1 MNLFQI
7 IFNLIFI
14 IYLVDG
20 NHRGKCES
28 TELIWIVH
36 FSAFGCNKIVH
47 FKKRPV
53 SRHHKTLFPQVFTLC
68 KDTEKR
74 GNISRNINDPE
85 KMSKFLNMPWIK
97 FNDLSRNKTLILNFV
112 FVSHRLWVIVMS
124 QNGEFMIHDRYCKKT
139 GCTIMEHE
147 SVLLF
152 DPFRLGKLNQL
163 LERKRFDQNSMKPN
177 QIRFWNIEPIETKEL
192 KIHRQKPREYRYG
205 HPNLLSW
212 KCLFSGRDS

>member
-28 TELIWIVH
+28 MELIWTVH
-36 FSAFGCNKIVH
+36 FSAFGWNKIVH
-47 FKKRPV
+47 FKKDLSVDIIKRYFLKY
-53 SRHHKTLFPQVFTLC
+53 SHFW
-68 KDTEKR
+68 KDTETR

-97 FNDLSRNKTLILNFV
+97 FNDLSRNKTLIFNSV

-124 QNGEFMIHDRYCKKT
+124 QSLWS
-139 GCTIMEHE
+139 TIGI
-147 SVLLF
+147 V
-152 DPFRLGKLNQL
+152 
-163 LERKRFDQNSMKPN
+163 RKRGAQ
-177 QIRFWNIEPIETKEL
+177 
-192 KIHRQKPREYRYG
+192 
-205 HPNLLSW
+205 
-212 KCLFSGRDS
+212 

>member
-7 IFNLIFI
+7 FLNLIFI

-28 TELIWIVH
+28 LKLIWTVH

-97 FNDLSRNKTLILNFV
+97 FNDLSRNKTLIFNSV

-124 QNGEFMIHDRYCKKT
+124 QSLWS
-139 GCTIMEHE
+139 TIGI
-147 SVLLF
+147 V
-152 DPFRLGKLNQL
+152 
-163 LERKRFDQNSMKPN
+163 RKRGAQ
-177 QIRFWNIEPIETKEL
+177 
-192 KIHRQKPREYRYG
+192 
-205 HPNLLSW
+205 
-212 KCLFSGRDS
+212 

>member
-1 MNLFQI
+1 MNLFKI

-28 TELIWIVH
+28 MELIWTVY

-47 FKKRPV
+47 FKKDLSVDIIKRYFLKY
-53 SRHHKTLFPQVFTLC
+53 SHFW

-85 KMSKFLNMPWIK
+85 KMSKFLNMLWIK
-97 FNDLSRNKTLILNFV
+97 FNGLVRNKTIIFKSV
-112 FVSHRLWVIVMS
+112 FVCHSENCEVM
-124 QNGEFMIHDRYCKKT
+124 IRDRYCKKT
-139 GCTIMEHE
+139 GYTIMEHE

-152 DPFRLGKLNQL
+152 EPFQLGKLNLL
-163 LERKRFDQNSMKPN
+163 LERKQFDQNNMKPS
-177 QIRFWNIEPIETKEL
+177 QIRFWNIEKTETKAL
-192 KIHRQKPREYRYG
+192 KILQQRPRVYRYG
-205 HPNLLSW
+205 HLSLLSW
-212 KCLFSGRDS
+212 NHILIWSTWFIKY